1 MAKSGWMKLHRRFLD
16 WEWFGCAEMVQL
28 FTWLLLSASDKDVHY
43 RGVALRRGQVL
54 VSQRNLAKRLHMS
67 HKQMRVCIS
76 RLQMTGEITTQTA
89 HLYTIVTICN
99 YDVYQAS
106 ANGEGHSKGTV
117 RAQQTAQQTAQYK
130 SSVTSGKPMFYE
142 EESEAKGT
150 VNGTPSKQKAAHIIK
165 NKEYIVVDVDA
176 RTRTREEAIRRLRQE
191 VFSSQLK
198 IESAL
203 RATRVATKEQL
214 FEMCEQIFADWA
226 MTDRGT
232 VDWAHLRNQLLIKAE
247 AQRRE
252 AAKLASLPKPKQDL
266 KDWKK
271 DFAAGMLRTARQ
283 RLAEDELNGAQKN

>member
-1 MAKSGWMKLHRRFLD
+1 MAKSGWLKMHRRFLD

-43 RGVALRRGQVL
+43 RGVVLRRGQVL
-54 VSQRNLAKRLHMS
+54 VSRRKLSQQLHMS
-67 HKQMRVCIS
+67 ERTFRTCIS
-76 RLQMTGEITTQTA
+76 RLQMTGEITTQTT
-89 HLYTIVTICN
+89 HLYTIITICN
-99 YDVYQAS
+99 YDVYQAPSDSYRPTTDPLPTHQTTHQTTHFQGGVTNGMSSDYKGENEAS
-106 ANGEGHSKGTV
+106 APLND
-117 RAQQTAQQTAQYK
+117 
-130 SSVTSGKPMFYE
+130 PP
-142 EESEAKGT
+142 SE
-150 VNGTPSKQKAAHIIK
+150 PKATHIIK

-176 RTRTREEAIRRLRQE
+176 RTHTREEAINRLRQD

-214 FEMCEQIFADWA
+214 FEMCEQVFADWA
-226 MTDRGT
+226 MTDRGS

-252 AAKLASLPKPKQDL
+252 AAKLASLPKPKQDI